1 MSSNNNDDP
10 NMNKKD
16 IEKKEEVINKTFDI
30 KEKNEKDIL
39 TKKEDKKN
47 NEKLNKENFLSNN
60 K

>member
-60 K
+60 I